1 MPTYESEEIYRQ
13 TEEALGGT
21 EVDFRHKGEKF
32 PFPHPA
38 FQDDAW
44 LEGLENAGPGAEG
57 NARYLLGDE
66 PYERYIAAGGHP
78 LTVMRTLGLVNE
90 ASVDAMS
97 DGTPT
102 RSGISS
108 VSSRKRS
115 RRR

>member
-1 MPTYESEEIYRQ
+1 MVKYHAEEIYAQ

-21 EVDFRHKGEKF
+21 EVEFDYAGADYT
-32 PFPHPA
+32 FPHPA
-38 FQDDAW
+38 FASDDW
-44 LEGLENAGPGAEG
+44 LQGLEDAGPGAEG

-66 PYERYIAAGGHP
+66 QYDKYVKAGGHP
-78 LTVMRTLGLVNE
+78 LTVMRILGKVNE

-108 VSSRKRS
+108 GSTRKRS